1 MTMRRCRIFWAS
13 TFLALV
19 SASPL
24 PVHALALAIRA
35 PMVVTDPASIE
46 FDSVEMGLA
55 QVNPLGVLHVLEP
68 GYAVTTQAWAD
79 DVNGVL
85 AGRAGFGLIPDRP
98 GVLPAAF
105 AESNVT
111 GEGTV
116 SGSPG
121 IFHPITITLDLHGR
135 FIGLDGFPKVGMRGT
150 LSVAGIAD
158 AEPTYQVTSAIDW
171 EIPAGLPA
179 VQTTTWAFK
188 GNDPSAAYPAATP
201 LVLSSHP
208 DALLGQA
215 RVSFLVEGGTTIF
228 VEADLQGSAQPLVSD
243 GISRAGD
250 GQIDFANTGTLRV
263 QLPAGVEF
271 VNATGAL
278 ASAVVVPEPSMGL
291 MVAAGSSLLLGVL
304 RRRRA
309 A

>member
-1 MTMRRCRIFWAS
+1 MTKRRFRTCWIV
-13 TFLALV
+13 TLLALV
-19 SASPL
+19 AASPQ
-24 PVHALALAIRA
+24 PARALALAIRA
-35 PMVVTDPASIE
+35 PMIVSDPASIE
-46 FDSVEMGLA
+46 FDSVDMGVA

-116 SGSPG
+116 SGPPG
-121 IFHPITITLDLHGR
+121 IFHLITIALDLHGR
-135 FIGLDGFPKVGMRGT
+135 FVGLDGFPKVGMRGT
-150 LSVAGIAD
+150 LSVAGVAD

-188 GNDPSAAYPAATP
+188 GSNPSAAYPAATP

-215 RVSFLVEGGTTIF
+215 RVTFLAEGGSTIF
-228 VEADLQGSAQPLVSD
+228 VEADLQGSAEPLVSN

-263 QLPAGVEF
+263 QLPPGVEF
-271 VNATGAL
+271 VNATGVL
-278 ASAVVVPEPSMGL
+278 ASDVVVPEPAMGL
-291 MVAAGSSLLLGVL
+291 MVAAGASLLLGVL
-304 RRRRA
+304 GRRRA